1 MQTPQDREDA
11 LLDALLTAAG
21 LQELPEDIPENLE
34 PLSEEELD
42 ALWARIPPGTP
53 LSQIIIE
60 DRDEQF

>member
-1 MQTPQDREDA
+1 MEKLNSQDDE

-21 LQELPEDIPENLE
+21 LQEIPKDISDVLE
-34 PLSEEELD
+34 PLCEAEFD
-42 ALWARIPPGTP
+42 ALCARLPVGTP